1 MALMKEEKA
10 KIIETLAKKY
20 HDSDAVISMMVVEF
34 ANKNFK
40 KSAQIANVIL
50 ENEKVNQGIRYYLAL
65 FFQIYNLYYLSEKNP
80 SAELRKWIESA
91 GNWCIAFAER
101 LALPEIDNTVR
112 DAIRELF
119 DEINE
124 KA

>member
-1 MALMKEEKA
+1 M
-10 KIIETLAKKY
+10 
-20 HDSDAVISMMVVEF
+20 
-34 ANKNFK
+34 
-40 KSAQIANVIL
+40 
-50 ENEKVNQGIRYYLAL
+50 R
-65 FFQIYNLYYLSEKNP
+65 YYLSEKNP